1 MPDQLRADA
10 VGCFGNPAARTPHVD
25 ALAARGTRF
34 ANAYA
39 NHPVCGPSRINLMTG
54 WYPHTRGHRTLTHLL
69 KPWEPNLLRYL
80 KQSGY
85 NVAWAGQ
92 RGDVFA
98 PGVTE
103 ESTNFCGWTVRPQQ
117 TFKPPVHEPGS
128 VLYHHFYNGRRDGP
142 APVLDF
148 DEATVRTAEEWLA
161 GAPREPWLL
170 FVALIFPHPPF
181 EVEEPWYSMHAPADM
196 PRPIAAADCQGKPG
210 FQAALR
216 ESYGAERMGHD
227 DWAEI
232 ARTYYGMVSRV
243 DAQLGRVVE
252 AVDRA
257 GATGRTA
264 VFFFTDH
271 GEYLGDYGLVEKWP
285 AGLDGCLLQN
295 PIVVHVPGG
304 AEGQVAQSFVEM
316 VDLMPSV
323 LELAETEARHTHF
336 GRSFAPLLSDA
347 GATHRLEAF
356 SEGGFRSADEA
367 LLEPVVQGPYAVK
380 TALQHER
387 PELVGKAVSLRT
399 PEHTYVYRL
408 YESDELYD
416 RAGDPGETRN
426 LIDTPEGAAIAR
438 ELRERTLC
446 WLLETSDVIAWERDP
461 RFPKVPSG
469 EHDPPQRS

>member
-85 NVAWAGQ
+85 NVAWVGQ
-92 RGDVFA
+92 RGDMFA

-103 ESTNFCGWTVRPQQ
+103 ESTNFCGWTVQPRQL
-117 TFKPPVHEPGS
+117 FKPPVHEPGTK
-128 VLYHHFYNGRRDGP
+128 LFAAFYNGRREGP
-142 APVLDF
+142 GPVLDF

-170 FVALIFPHPPF
+170 FVALIFPHLPF

-196 PRPIAAADCQGKPG
+196 PRPIAAADCHGKPA
-210 FQAALR
+210 FQAAIR
-216 ESYGAERMGHD
+216 ERYGAERLNAD

-243 DAQLGRVVE
+243 DAQLGRVVD

-257 GATGRTA
+257 GATERTA

-285 AGLDGCLLQN
+285 AGLDNCLLQN
-295 PIVVHVPGG
+295 PIVAQVPGG
-304 AEGQVAQSFVEM
+304 AEGQVAQSFIEM
-316 VDLMPSV
+316 VDLMPTV
-323 LELAETEARHTHF
+323 LELAESEARHTHF
-336 GRSFAPLLSDA
+336 GRSFAPLLADA
-347 GATHRLEAF
+347 GARHRDHAF

-367 LLEPVVQGPYAVK
+367 LFEPVVQGPYAVK

-387 PELVGKAVSLRT
+387 PELAGKAVSLRT
-399 PEHTYVYRL
+399 SAHTYVYRL
-408 YESDELYD
+408 YESDELYA
-416 RAGDPGETRN
+416 RANDPGETRN
-426 LIDTPEGAAIAR
+426 LIDTPAGAAVAR
-438 ELRERTLC
+438 ELRERTLS
-446 WLLETSDVIAWERDP
+446 WLLETSDVIPWDRDP

-469 EHDPPQRS
+469 EHDPLP